1 MDGMFSKNK
10 LEHLRVAILTEVEFN
25 PLTIHTEVR
34 LVYTPGKVTRRFQP
48 TQSRPVGVLWENGC
62 SFSGRMSRAMVDVMD
77 GLLPAFN
84 KRGKTKPT
92 YSTHIYLAEQNT
104 ALITECLLSPLIPG
118 RISSLLVDTWVAR
131 EDRKQWEGKE
141 SFKVITEEDNR
152 VLDLQL
158 A

>member
-1 MDGMFSKNK
+1 MEYSARISQSIY
-10 LEHLRVAILTEVEFN
+10 HSVTILTTPEFN

-84 KRGKTKPT
+84 KRGKTKP
-92 YSTHIYLAEQNT
+92 IYVTRIDLAEQNT
-104 ALITECLLSPLIPG
+104 ALVTEHLFSPLMPG
-118 RISSLLVDTWVAR
+118 CVSSPLVDRWVAR
-131 EDRKQWEGKE
+131 EDSKQ
-141 SFKVITEEDNR
+141 
-152 VLDLQL
+152 
-158 A
+158 